1 MDLSAVGC
9 VVGLVMGLTRW
20 CGVSPGSL
28 MLMTRWFIPLC
39 TLNSKK
45 VWSTLDGAQLEVVA
59 AVLSGIWQARN
70 SVVWELKLP
79 LPRQTWN
86 LAAHNLEAWRHLVHF
101 YAPPP
106 EPDLRQHLH
115 AVPQGSDFEFTC
127 WFDAGFEE
135 RTGRAT
141 FGAVLLSHEGR
152 FVAAMNGPLFDVLS
166 PLMAETL
173 ACKETLVWLKARDTS
188 NVRLFSDC
196 STLCHYLGSASTT
209 SRAYIGISF
218 HECKVLLRTFT
229 SCSVSFV
236 PRSSNSLAHLL
247 ATMAYSQPQTMY
259 LDSVPP
265 FFPSLINHI

>member
-1 MDLSAVGC
+1 
-9 VVGLVMGLTRW
+9 
-20 CGVSPGSL
+20 
-28 MLMTRWFIPLC
+28 MTRWFIPLC

-45 VWSTLDGAQLEVVA
+45 VWATLDGAQLEVVA

-101 YAPPP
+101 HAPPP
-106 EPDLRQHLH
+106 EPDLRQHIH

-135 RTGRAT
+135 QTGRAT

-209 SRAYIGISF
+209 SRTYIGIYF

-229 SCSVSFV
+229 NCSVSFV

-259 LDSVPP
+259 WDSVPP
-265 FFPSLINHI
+265 FFSSLINHM